1 MKSEP
6 INMKSVSILLLAL
19 LSAFSTVSGQNPAP
33 VPAQTGSVLIMNVK
47 AHLGDGKTI
56 ENAAI
61 GFEAGKL
68 TLVADATTI
77 RLQQGAYKEIV
88 DGGGRHVYPGLVAC
102 NTFIGLSEIDMV
114 RSTRD
119 ESEVGEMN
127 PNVRSIISYNTDSK
141 IIPTV
146 RSNGVLVAEVTPHG
160 GIISGT
166 SSVVQLDAWN
176 WEDAAVR
183 TDIGIHMN
191 WPRMYV
197 TQGGTPEQE
206 ENQRTRIQRELN
218 ALELFF
224 SEAAA
229 YCKQKTPVEKNL
241 RFEAMRGLFDR
252 SLTLFVHCGYVKEI
266 EASVLF
272 SKKHGVRMVLV
283 GGTDAWKVTELL
295 KENNVAV
302 ILGQTH
308 ALPARED
315 EDTDQPYK
323 LPFLLHQAGI
333 VCAISIDGSWQERNL
348 PFMAGTAAA
357 FGVPQEEAVAMITSV
372 PSRLLGISDRVGTL
386 EVGKDA
392 TLLITS
398 GDILD
403 MRSSIVEAAYIQGRR
418 IVLDD
423 VQKQL
428 YRKYMDKYGLK

>member
-1 MKSEP
+1 MKTISSLL
-6 INMKSVSILLLAL
+6 IALLLFS
-19 LSAFSTVSGQNPAP
+19 SAARSQNPAP

-47 AHLGDGKTI
+47 AHLGNGKTI

-61 GFEAGKL
+61 GFEGGKL

-88 DGGGRHVYPGLVAC
+88 DGGGRHAYPGLVAC
-102 NTFIGLSEIDMV
+102 NTFLGLSEIDLV

-146 RSNGVLVAEVTPHG
+146 RSNGVLVAEVSPRG
-160 GIISGT
+160 GMISGS

-176 WEDAAVR
+176 WEDAAIK

-197 TQGGTPEQE
+197 VQSGNPEQE
-206 ENQRTRIQRELN
+206 ENQRVRMQRELT
-218 ALELFF
+218 ALESFF

-229 YCKQKTPVEKNL
+229 YCKQRTPVEKNV
-241 RFEAMRGLFDR
+241 RFESMCGLFDG
-252 SLTLFVHCGYVKEI
+252 SSTLFVHCGYVKEI
-266 EASVLF
+266 EAAVLF
-272 SKKHGVRMVLV
+272 AKKYGIRMVLV
-283 GGTDAWKVTELL
+283 GGTDAWRVTELL
-295 KENNVAV
+295 KQNNIAV
-302 ILGQTH
+302 VMGQTH
-308 ALPARED
+308 ALPPRED
-315 EDTDQPYK
+315 DDTDLPYK
-323 LPFLLHQAGI
+323 LPFLLHQAG
-333 VCAISIDGSWQERNL
+333 VTCAISIDGSWQERNL

-357 FGVPQEEAVAMITSV
+357 YGVPQEDAVAMITSV
-372 PSRLLGISDRVGTL
+372 PAKLLGVSDRVGTL

-403 MRSSIVEAAYIQGRR
+403 MRSSVVESAYIQGRH